1 MENIDEN
8 IYVLIFAGTAGMC
21 ILAISFILLNVRLQ
35 NKTLK
40 QKDRDQQVQ
49 LLHQEELLQAII
61 NSQEDERK
69 RIGQDLHDDV
79 GTALSNLR
87 LTIDV
92 FKPDSENSLAIFS
105 GRCKH
110 IIDKVIKDVR
120 HISHN
125 LSPPGIELYGFLGA
139 LEELCDSIVQGQHI
153 QIIIHNQ
160 AEIQLNELSATTTIS
175 LYRVMEELLN
185 NTIKHANA
193 KTVDIYFTV
202 VDKGITVTYQDNGT
216 GIAIG
221 EQKTRKGM
229 GLHNIESRLKMI
241 GAMVNNPTVQ
251 HNGYQCQFTINC

>member
-8 IYVLIFAGTAGMC
+8 VYILIFAGMAGMC
-21 ILAISFILLNVRLQ
+21 ILAISFIFLNVKLQ

-40 QKDRDQQVQ
+40 QKDREQQLQ
-49 LLHQEELLQAII
+49 LQHQEELLQTMIS
-61 NSQEDERK
+61 SQETERK

-92 FKPDSENSLAIFS
+92 FRPDSENTLGNFS
-105 GRCKH
+105 DRCKH

-139 LEELCDSIVQGQHI
+139 LEELCDSVVQTQHI
-153 QIIIHNQ
+153 QITIHNH
-160 AEIQLNELSATTTIS
+160 AEIGLDELNATAAIS
-175 LYRVMEELLN
+175 LYRIMEELLN
-185 NTIKHANA
+185 NTIKHAKA
-193 KTVDIYFTV
+193 KTVDIYFIAN
-202 VDKGITVTYQDNGT
+202 GQEITVIYQDNGT
-216 GIAIG
+216 GIMAD
-221 EQKTRKGM
+221 QKSRKGM

-241 GAMVNNPTVQ
+241 GAIVSPSTVP
-251 HNGYQCQFTINC
+251 HSGYQCQFILK